1 MRMKKTA
8 SILALAVLAAAGTT
22 AAHAEKVLM
31 LPLEEAVQL
40 GLAQKKLDGSVKFYL
55 SGAPTPEGGT
65 AIGEETAN
73 RRTASGGR
81 SKEEACHWVAL
92 STLISLEEFAK
103 KRGANA
109 VVDLHS
115 VFKGKVYKDP
125 VNYECHAGNMLTGVT
140 FKGTYV
146 RLGQ

>member
-1 MRMKKTA
+1 MTIKKA
-8 SILALAVLAAAGTT
+8 ILALALLAGAST
-22 AAHAEKVLM
+22 AAHAEKVLL

-40 GLAQKKLDGSVKFYL
+40 GLELKKLDGSVKFYL

-73 RRTASGGR
+73 RRTSSGGK
-81 SKEEACHWVAL
+81 SKEEACNWVAL

-115 VFKGKVYKDP
+115 SFKGKVYKDP
-125 VNYECHAGNMLTGVT
+125 VNYECHAGSMLTGVT

-146 RLGQ
+146 RFGP